1 MSITIKVVDTVQ
13 GRPARDIPARLDA
26 YDGTTWGPVGEDV
39 TDAAG
44 RIAFDAPGDGPF
56 RARLGV
62 GQYFRSAFPEVQVIF
77 DPAAGRSLHVHIAPH
92 AYSAAVVAE

>member
-13 GRPARDIPARLDA
+13 GKPASQVPARLDA
-26 YDGTTWGPVGEDV
+26 YDGTTWSPVGEDV
-39 TDAAG
+39 TDPSG
-44 RIAFDAPGDGPF
+44 RISFDAPGDGPL

-77 DPAAGRSLHVHIAPH
+77 DPSAGRSLHVHIAPH
-92 AYSAAVVAE
+92 AYTATVVAE